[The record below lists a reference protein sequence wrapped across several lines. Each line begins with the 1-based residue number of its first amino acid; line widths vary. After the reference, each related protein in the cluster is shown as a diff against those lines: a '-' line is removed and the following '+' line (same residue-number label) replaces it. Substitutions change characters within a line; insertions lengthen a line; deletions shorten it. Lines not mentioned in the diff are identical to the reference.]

1 MLSILVYI
9 PPVFWERTKQL
20 KLYPKVN
27 LWLSLQTLLSSE
39 FSLCI
44 NWLPSTWKSEKLM
57 FLLCGFILPQTYLY
71 LSNNLSFVYL
81 ILIISLAPTLHY
93 GLSYVAIS
101 FTTSQVR
108 LPGTQV
114 LKLIF
119 TNRRYIWESSWYV
132 RVQDEHIWE
141 KQKNLNYE

>member
-1 MLSILVYI
+1 
-9 PPVFWERTKQL
+9 
-20 KLYPKVN
+20 
-27 LWLSLQTLLSSE
+27 
-39 FSLCI
+39 
-44 NWLPSTWKSEKLM
+44 M